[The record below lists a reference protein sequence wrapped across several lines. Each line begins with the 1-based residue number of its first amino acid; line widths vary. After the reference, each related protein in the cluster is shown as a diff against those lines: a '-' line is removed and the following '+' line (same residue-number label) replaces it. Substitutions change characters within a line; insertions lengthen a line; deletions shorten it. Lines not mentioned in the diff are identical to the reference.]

1 MCNVWHK
8 FISQHTTQGNDRPS
22 GSEDRMFTWFIHF
35 CRSFYEELRRNHQ
48 RPWGADWKHTS
59 SSWLPCPGKQ
69 AKQKSF
75 STAWE
80 SFHGH
85 CRSSLQHADKSV
97 VSDTDKSWCSLWSR
111 VMRPQTSDTGVTT
124 WFVAACHCKYDDEYE
139 TEYSG
144 SIDSGTPPSIDIDIH
159 LPIDNMSRE
168 SIDINPAN
176 ETFTLPSHCYPRFDV
191 ATQPQ
196 TAIDYHYS
204 DTISRQKNY
213 SFGSWAEESF
223 HESFAVNT
231 ELPETRYDEYDEDY
245 HKEKNIECHGL
256 AMGDR
261 GLLHTSSADV
271 TSTSIDS
278 KPTPSIDVK
287 TQNHRGAKAT
297 PFALTYW
304 SGICLSLHPPTINSS
319 NNPSIFIHYKHLF
332 KEHLNNNNDYDLNPD
347 EFGFF
352 FQRFS
357 RTSTRNG
364 W

>member
-1 MCNVWHK
+1 
-8 FISQHTTQGNDRPS
+8 
-22 GSEDRMFTWFIHF
+22 
-35 CRSFYEELRRNHQ
+35 
-48 RPWGADWKHTS
+48 
-59 SSWLPCPGKQ
+59 
-69 AKQKSF
+69 
-75 STAWE
+75 
-80 SFHGH
+80 
-85 CRSSLQHADKSV
+85 
-97 VSDTDKSWCSLWSR
+97 
-111 VMRPQTSDTGVTT
+111 
-124 WFVAACHCKYDDEYE
+124 
-139 TEYSG
+139 
-144 SIDSGTPPSIDIDIH
+144 
-159 LPIDNMSRE
+159 MSRE

-278 KPTPSIDVK
+278 KPTPSIDIDRRPLSSIDGLAAPE
-287 TQNHRGAKAT
+287 QNNYNKAEIDELLNEIYGVIRT
-297 PFALTYW
+297 PDDFHSKRLDDIYYVFDNSINWLTTCIIQTSIDEGLAPFKDRLQSFTYRLDGVYYPLRDGVDFLTTRPDALQQEMVM
-304 SGICLSLHPPTINSS
+304 IQRQLDFQAEPA
-319 NNPSIFIHYKHLF
+319 PSIDRRTRPSIDD
-332 KEHLNNNNDYDLNPD
+332 DY
-347 EFGFF
+347 
-352 FQRFS
+352 
-357 RTSTRNG
+357 TTR
-364 W
+364 